1 MTLLSAMS
9 QETSKP
15 NESEGPMKNARAGMS
30 GDAFA
35 YNSMS
40 SARQAG
46 LSSIKSTENLVPLT
60 TLSLTLKA

>member
-1 MTLLSAMS
+1 MTLLSVMS

-15 NESEGPMKNARAGMS
+15 NESEDPVKNARAAMS

-35 YNSMS
+35 YNSLS